1 MERTG
6 DLDPAGA
13 TARGL
18 GTAPG
23 SEQLTLPIGSLA
35 RREPLVV
42 PPDATV
48 AEAASS
54 MRDGDT
60 SAALVADEPPGI
72 VTHRDLSTR
81 VLAAGRP
88 LDTPVRAVMSRPLE
102 SFDHSTP
109 LFEALR
115 RMLELG
121 VHHLPITR
129 DGKIVAIL
137 RDTDLL
143 RHQARGPLPLLDRI
157 EDLQDLD
164 EPPTDYADEVALIA
178 DSLFAGGLG
187 VVQVARVLAALSGAL
202 VSRFLVLAE
211 RELGPPPC
219 RYAWMAL
226 GSEGRMEQVLLS
238 DQDNALVYEERGDE
252 AERYFRA
259 LGERVVGALIRA
271 GFPPCAGGYMATNWC
286 LPLAEWRSLFA
297 RWIDLPEPQPLLEAQ
312 VFFDFRRVHGEL
324 SLEPLD
330 RVLLAGGRSQ
340 AFLHG
345 LARACLS
352 FRPPLG
358 PFGRVRGDDGLVD
371 LKAGGIAAI
380 VMLARL
386 YALAGGR
393 TPQPTLERLRAA
405 TDAGTLSRA
414 GGEILGESFRFL
426 TRLRLREQLRSVAA
440 GEEVGNDVRLQDL
453 SPLERRRLAEALR
466 AVRKQQEATA
476 LRYPG
481 AAIA

>member
-13 TARGL
+13 MARGL
-18 GTAPG
+18 GMSPG
-23 SEQLTLPIGSLA
+23 SEQLMMPIGSLPPRA
-35 RREPLVV
+35 PVVV

-48 AEAASS
+48 AQVASS
-54 MRDGDT
+54 MRDADT
-60 SAALVADEPPGI
+60 SAALVSDEPAGI

-88 LDTPVRAVMSRPLE
+88 LDTPVSAVMSRPLQT
-102 SFDHSTP
+102 FDHGMP
-109 LFEALR
+109 VFEALH

-129 DGKIVAIL
+129 DGNVVAIL

-157 EDLQDLD
+157 DNLHDLD
-164 EPPTDYADEVALIA
+164 DAPTDYADEVALIA
-178 DSLFAGGLG
+178 DTLFAGGLG
-187 VVQVARVLAALSGAL
+187 VVQIGRVLAALSGAL
-202 VSRFLVLAE
+202 VGRLLVLSE

-238 DQDNALVYEERGDE
+238 DQDNALVYEERVDGAD
-252 AERYFRA
+252 RYFRA
-259 LGERVVGALIRA
+259 LAERVVGGLVRA
-271 GFPPCAGGYMATNWC
+271 GFPPCPGGYMATNWC
-286 LPLAEWRSLFA
+286 LPLADWRSLFA
-297 RWIDLPEPQPLLEAQ
+297 GWINVPEPQPLLEAQ

-324 SLEPLD
+324 SLDSLD
-330 RVLLAGGRSQ
+330 RLLLAAGRSQ
-340 AFLHG
+340 ACLHG

-358 PFGRVRGDDGLVD
+358 PFGRVRGEDGVVD

-386 YALAGGR
+386 YALAGGK
-393 TPQPTLERLRAA
+393 TPQPTLDRLRAA
-405 TDAGTLSRA
+405 TEAGTLSRA
-414 GGEILGESFRFL
+414 GGEILGESFRLL

-440 GEEVGNDVRLQDL
+440 CEKLGNDVRLRDL

-466 AVRKQQEATA
+466 AVRKQQEATS

>member
-18 GTAPG
+18 GTTRSG
-23 SEQLTLPIGSLA
+23 EQLTVPIGSLA
-35 RREPLVV
+35 RREPVV
-42 PPDATV
+42 VAPDATV

-54 MRDGDT
+54 MRDADT
-60 SAALVADEPPGI
+60 SAALVSDEPPGI
-72 VTHRDLSTR
+72 VTHRDLSMR

-102 SFDHSTP
+102 SFDHGTP

-129 DGKIVAIL
+129 DGKVVAIL

-157 EDLQDLD
+157 EHLNDLD
-164 EPPTDYADEVALIA
+164 DAPTDYADEVELIA
-178 DSLFAGGLG
+178 DTLFAGGLG
-187 VVQVARVLAALSGAL
+187 VVQVGRMLAALSGAL
-202 VSRFLVLAE
+202 VGRFLVLAE

-238 DQDNALVYEERGDE
+238 DQDNALVYEERGDV
-252 AERYFRA
+252 ADRYFRA

-297 RWIDLPEPQPLLEAQ
+297 GWINLPEPQPLLEAQ
-312 VFFDFRRVHGEL
+312 VFFDFRHVHGEL

-330 RVLLAGGRSQ
+330 RVLLAGGGSQ

-345 LARACLS
+345 LARACLR
-352 FRPPLG
+352 FRSPLG
-358 PFGRVRGDDGLVD
+358 PFGRVRGEDGLVD

-405 TDAGTLSRA
+405 TEAGTLSRA

-426 TRLRLREQLRSVAA
+426 TWLRLREQLRSVAA
-440 GEEVGNDVRLQDL
+440 GEKVGNDVRLQDL

-466 AVRKQQEATA
+466 AVRKQQQATA